1 LLDNPIKIII
11 KKLKNNEISPEEAE
25 KLLLNNLS
33 ESIGSAT
40 IDHARSVFKEFP
52 EVIFAEG
59 KNIEDIIEISKKILN
74 ISKKVLITRL
84 SQEKIKI
91 LTKEFGKKIDYN
103 DKGKLALI
111 SEVDL
116 PLQESGI
123 LVISAGTTDIPVA
136 EEAIF
141 TINSHGYKTKKIY
154 DVGVAGISR
163 ILNHVDL
170 IQESKIIIVV
180 AGMEGA
186 LASVVSGLSS
196 CPVISVP
203 TSIGYGSSYDGLAA
217 LLGMLNSCSPGIGV
231 VNIDNGFGAGYLACS
246 IIRTFSPPQ

>member
-1 LLDNPIKIII
+1 MLDNPIKSIL
-11 KKLKNNEISPEEAE
+11 KKLKNDEISALEAE

-40 IDHARSVFKEFP
+40 IDHARSIFKEFP

-59 KNIEDIIEISKKILN
+59 KNIRDIIEISKKILN
-74 ISKKVLITRL
+74 ISTKVLITRL
-84 SQEKIKI
+84 NQEKLDI
-91 LTKEFGKKIDYN
+91 LIKEFGKKLKFN
-103 DKGKLALI
+103 KEGKIALI
-111 SEVDL
+111 SIKDEALKDKD
-116 PLQESGI
+116 I

-141 TINSHGYKTKKIY
+141 TIESHGYKPRKIY

-186 LASVVSGLSS
+186 LPSVVSGLSS

-246 IIRTFSPPQ
+246 IIRTFSHPQ

>member
-1 LLDNPIKIII
+1 MTVNPVKSILN
-11 KKLKNNEISPEEAE
+11 KLKNNELSADEAE

-40 IDHARSVFKEFP
+40 IDHARSIFKEFP

-59 KNIEDIIEISKKILN
+59 KKLEDIIQISKKIFK
-74 ISKKVLITRL
+74 ISQKVLITRL
-84 SQEKIKI
+84 DAKKIESLK
-91 LTKEFGKKIDYN
+91 KEFGKNLKYN
-103 DKGKLALI
+103 DTANIALI
-111 SEVDL
+111 SDTSEKLID
-116 PLQESGI
+116 SNI

-141 TINSHGYKTKKIY
+141 TINSHGYDTKKIY

-246 IIRTFSPPQ
+246 IARTFTHPQ

>member
-1 LLDNPIKIII
+1 LSNNPIKSILN
-11 KKLKNNEISPEEAE
+11 KLKNNEISSEEAE

-40 IDHARSVFKEFP
+40 IDHARSIFKEFP

-59 KNIEDIIEISKKILN
+59 KELEDIIQISKKILK
-74 ISKKVLITRL
+74 ISQKVLITRL
-84 SQEKIKI
+84 DAKKIESLK
-91 LTKEFGKKIDYN
+91 KEFGTKLKYN
-103 DKGKLALI
+103 NNANIALI
-111 SEVDL
+111 SDKPEKLID
-116 PLQESGI
+116 SNI

-141 TINSHGYKTKKIY
+141 TINSHGYAAQKIY

-203 TSIGYGSSYDGLAA
+203 TSIGYGSSYDGLSA

-246 IIRTFSPPQ
+246 IVRTFTHPQ

>member
-1 LLDNPIKIII
+1 MLDNPIKSILN
-11 KKLKNNEISPEEAE
+11 KLKNNEISSEEAE

-40 IDHARSVFKEFP
+40 IDHARSIFKEFP

-59 KNIEDIIEISKKILN
+59 KELEDIIKISKKILK
-74 ISKKVLITRL
+74 ISQKVLITRL
-84 SQEKIKI
+84 DTKKIESLK
-91 LTKEFGKKIDYN
+91 KEFGTKIKYN
-103 DKGKLALI
+103 NTANIALVSDKPEKLI
-111 SEVDL
+111 DSN
-116 PLQESGI
+116 I

-141 TINSHGYKTKKIY
+141 TINSHGYDTKKIY

-246 IIRTFSPPQ
+246 IVRTFTHPQ

>member
-1 LLDNPIKIII
+1 MTVNPVKSILN
-11 KKLKNNEISPEEAE
+11 KLKNNEISAEEAE

-40 IDHARSVFKEFP
+40 IDHARSIFKEFP

-59 KNIEDIIEISKKILN
+59 KELKDIIQISKKILK
-74 ISKKVLITRL
+74 ISQKVLITRL
-84 SQEKIKI
+84 DTKKIESLK
-91 LTKEFGKKIDYN
+91 KEFGTKIKCN
-103 DKGKLALI
+103 DTANIALI
-111 SEVDL
+111 SDKPEKLID
-116 PLQESGI
+116 SNI
-123 LVISAGTTDIPVA
+123 LVISAGTTDIPIA

-141 TINSHGYKTKKIY
+141 TINSHGYDTKKIY

-246 IIRTFSPPQ
+246 IVRTFTHPQ

>member
-1 LLDNPIKIII
+1 MAINPVKSILN
-11 KKLKNNEISPEEAE
+11 KLKNNEISAEEAE

-33 ESIGSAT
+33 ESIGTAT
-40 IDHARSVFKEFP
+40 IDHARSIFKEFP

-59 KNIEDIIEISKKILN
+59 KELKDIIQISKKILK
-74 ISKKVLITRL
+74 ISQKVLITRL
-84 SQEKIKI
+84 GTKKIESLK
-91 LTKEFGKKIDYN
+91 KEFGKKIKYN
-103 DKGKLALI
+103 DTANIALI
-111 SEVDL
+111 SDKPEKLID
-116 PLQESGI
+116 SNI

-141 TINSHGYKTKKIY
+141 TINSHGYDTQKIY

-186 LASVVSGLSS
+186 
-196 CPVISVP
+196 
-203 TSIGYGSSYDGLAA
+203 
-217 LLGMLNSCSPGIGV
+217 
-231 VNIDNGFGAGYLACS
+231 
-246 IIRTFSPPQ
+246 

>member
-1 LLDNPIKIII
+1 LPDNPIKSILN
-11 KKLKNNEISPEEAE
+11 KLKNNELSPEEAE
-25 KLLLNNLS
+25 KLLLNNLN

-40 IDHARSVFKEFP
+40 IDHARSVYKEFP

-59 KNIEDIIEISKKILN
+59 KEIKDIIEISKKILN

-84 SQEKIKI
+84 NQEKIKI
-91 LTKEFGKKIDYN
+91 LTKEFGEKIDYN
-103 DKGKLALI
+103 DKGNIALI
-111 SEVDL
+111 SEMDL
-116 PLQESGI
+116 PLKESGI
-123 LVISAGTTDIPVA
+123 LVISAGTTDIPVS

-141 TINSHGYKTKKIY
+141 TIKSHGYATKKIY

-163 ILNHVDL
+163 ILNHVDT

-186 LASVVSGLSS
+186 LTSVVSGLSS

-203 TSIGYGSSYDGLAA
+203 TSIGYGTSYDGLAA

-231 VNIDNGFGAGYLACS
+231 VNIDNGFGAGFLACS
-246 IIRTFSPPQ
+246 IIRTFSHPQ

>member
-1 LLDNPIKIII
+1 MAINPVKSILN
-11 KKLKNNEISPEEAE
+11 KLKNNEISAEEAE

-33 ESIGSAT
+33 ESIGTAT
-40 IDHARSVFKEFP
+40 IDHARSIFKEFP

-59 KNIEDIIEISKKILN
+59 KELKDIIQISKKILK
-74 ISKKVLITRL
+74 ISQKVLITRL
-84 SQEKIKI
+84 GTKKIESLK
-91 LTKEFGKKIDYN
+91 KEFGTKIKYN
-103 DKGKLALI
+103 DTANIALI
-111 SEVDL
+111 SDKPEKLID
-116 PLQESGI
+116 SNI

-141 TINSHGYKTKKIY
+141 TINSHCYDTQKIY

-246 IIRTFSPPQ
+246 IVRTITHPQ

>member
-1 LLDNPIKIII
+1 MAINPVKSILN
-11 KKLKNNEISPEEAE
+11 KLKNNEISAEEAE

-40 IDHARSVFKEFP
+40 IDHARSIFKEFP

-59 KNIEDIIEISKKILN
+59 KELEDIIQISKKILE
-74 ISKKVLITRL
+74 ISQKVLITRL
-84 SQEKIKI
+84 DINKIESLK
-91 LTKEFGKKIDYN
+91 KEFGTKIKCN
-103 DKGKLALI
+103 DAANIALI
-111 SEVDL
+111 SDKTEKLID
-116 PLQESGI
+116 SNI

-141 TINSHGYKTKKIY
+141 TINSHGYDTQKIY

-246 IIRTFSPPQ
+246 IIRTFNHPQ

>member
-1 LLDNPIKIII
+1 MTVNPVKSILN
-11 KKLKNNEISPEEAE
+11 KLKNNELSIDEAE

-40 IDHARSVFKEFP
+40 IDHARTIFKEFP

-59 KNIEDIIEISKKILN
+59 KKVEDIVQISKKIFK
-74 ISKKVLITRL
+74 ISQKVLITRL
-84 SQEKIKI
+84 DAKKIKS
-91 LTKEFGKKIDYN
+91 LKKEFGKNLKYN
-103 DKGKLALI
+103 NTANIALI
-111 SEVDL
+111 SDKSEKLID
-116 PLQESGI
+116 SNI
-123 LVISAGTTDIPVA
+123 LVISAGTTDIPIA

-141 TINSHGYKTKKIY
+141 TINSHGYDTKKIY

-246 IIRTFSPPQ
+246 IVKTFTHPQ

>member
-1 LLDNPIKIII
+1 MLDNPIKTII

-91 LTKEFGKKIDYN
+91 LTKEFGKQIDYN

-141 TINSHGYKTKKIY
+141 TINSHGYETKKIY

-163 ILNHVDL
+163 ILNHIDT

-203 TSIGYGSSYDGLAA
+203 TSIGYGTSYEGLAA

-231 VNIDNGFGAGYLACS
+231 VNIDNGFGAGFLACS
-246 IIRTFSPPQ
+246 IIRTFNHPQ

>member
-1 LLDNPIKIII
+1 LSDNPIKIILD
-11 KKLKNNEISPEEAE
+11 KLINNEISAEEAE
-25 KLLLNNLS
+25 KILMNNLN

-40 IDHARSVFKEFP
+40 IDHARSIYKEFP

-59 KNIEDIIEISKKILN
+59 KNIEDITEIAKKILN
-74 ISKKVLITRL
+74 ISPKVLITRL
-84 SQEKIKI
+84 SDEKADILIKEFTTKIK
-91 LTKEFGKKIDYN
+91 YN
-103 DKGKLALI
+103 NKGKIALI
-111 SEVDL
+111 SNSDQKLVNADL
-116 PLQESGI
+116 

-141 TINSHGYKTKKIY
+141 TIESHGYQIKKLY

-163 ILNHVDL
+163 ILNNIDL

-246 IIRTFSPPQ
+246 IVRTFTHPQ

>member
-1 LLDNPIKIII
+1 MAINPVKSILN
-11 KKLKNNEISPEEAE
+11 KLKNNEISAEEAE

-40 IDHARSVFKEFP
+40 IDHARSIFKEFP

-59 KNIEDIIEISKKILN
+59 KKLEDIIQISKKILK
-74 ISKKVLITRL
+74 ISQKVLITRL
-84 SQEKIKI
+84 GTKKIESLK
-91 LTKEFGKKIDYN
+91 KEFGTKIKYN
-103 DKGKLALI
+103 DTANIALI
-111 SEVDL
+111 SDKPEKLID
-116 PLQESGI
+116 SNI

-141 TINSHGYKTKKIY
+141 TINSHGYHTQKIY

-246 IIRTFSPPQ
+246 IARTFTHPQ

>member
-1 LLDNPIKIII
+1 MTVNPVKSILN
-11 KKLKNNEISPEEAE
+11 KLKNNELSADEAE

-40 IDHARSVFKEFP
+40 IDHARSIFKEFP

-59 KNIEDIIEISKKILN
+59 KKLEDIIQISKKILK
-74 ISKKVLITRL
+74 ISQKVLITRL
-84 SQEKIKI
+84 DAKKIESLK
-91 LTKEFGKKIDYN
+91 KEFGKNLKYN
-103 DKGKLALI
+103 DTANIALI
-111 SEVDL
+111 SDTSEKLID
-116 PLQESGI
+116 SNI

-141 TINSHGYKTKKIY
+141 TINSHGYDTKKIY

-246 IIRTFSPPQ
+246 IARTFNHPQ

>member
-1 LLDNPIKIII
+1 VTVNPVKSILN
-11 KKLKNNEISPEEAE
+11 KLKNNELSADEAE

-40 IDHARSVFKEFP
+40 IDHARSIFKEFP

-59 KNIEDIIEISKKILN
+59 KKLEDIIQISKKILK
-74 ISKKVLITRL
+74 ISQKVLITRL
-84 SQEKIKI
+84 DAKKIESLK
-91 LTKEFGKKIDYN
+91 KEFGKNLKYN
-103 DKGKLALI
+103 DTANIALI
-111 SEVDL
+111 SDTSEKLID
-116 PLQESGI
+116 SNI

-141 TINSHGYKTKKIY
+141 TINSHGYDTKKIY

-246 IIRTFSPPQ
+246 IARTFNHPQ

>member
-1 LLDNPIKIII
+1 MPENPVKSILN
-11 KKLKNNEISPEEAE
+11 KLKNNEISAKEAE
-25 KLLLNNLS
+25 KLLLSNLS
-33 ESIGSAT
+33 ESIGYAT
-40 IDHARSVFKEFP
+40 VDHARSIFKEFP

-59 KNIEDIIEISKKILN
+59 KKIEDIIKISKKILK
-74 ISKKVLITRL
+74 ISQKVLITRL
-84 SQEKIKI
+84 DSRKIDSLKKEFKPKIK
-91 LTKEFGKKIDYN
+91 YN
-103 DKGKLALI
+103 DTAKIALI
-111 SEVDL
+111 SDEFEKLTD
-116 PLQESGI
+116 SNI
-123 LVISAGTTDIPVA
+123 LVITAGTTDIPVA

-141 TINSHGYKTKKIY
+141 TINSHGYATQKIY

-170 IQESKIIIVV
+170 IQKSKIIIVV

-246 IIRTFSPPQ
+246 IVRTFTHPQ

>member
-1 LLDNPIKIII
+1 MLDNPIKTII

>member
-1 LLDNPIKIII
+1 MLDNPIKSILN
-11 KKLKNNEISPEEAE
+11 KLKNNEISSEEAE

-40 IDHARSVFKEFP
+40 IDHARSIFKEFP

-59 KNIEDIIEISKKILN
+59 KELEDIIQISKKILK
-74 ISKKVLITRL
+74 ISQKVLITRL
-84 SQEKIKI
+84 DAKKIESLK
-91 LTKEFGKKIDYN
+91 KEFGTKIKYN
-103 DKGKLALI
+103 NTANIALVSDKPEKLI
-111 SEVDL
+111 DSN
-116 PLQESGI
+116 I

-141 TINSHGYKTKKIY
+141 TINSHGYDTKKIY

-217 LLGMLNSCSPGIGV
+217 LLWMLNSCSPGIGV

-246 IIRTFSPPQ
+246 IVRTFTHPQ

>member
-1 LLDNPIKIII
+1 MLDNPIKIII

>member
-1 LLDNPIKIII
+1 MFENPIKSILN
-11 KKLKNNEISPEEAE
+11 KLKNNEISVEEAE
-25 KLLLNNLS
+25 KILLNNLN

-40 IDHARSVFKEFP
+40 IDHARSIYKDFP

-59 KNIEDIIEISKKILN
+59 KNIEDIVEISKKILN
-74 ISKKVLITRL
+74 ISQKVLITRL
-84 SQEKIKI
+84 NNKKAKILSKEFTGKIK
-91 LTKEFGKKIDYN
+91 YN
-103 DKGKLALI
+103 DKGRIALI
-111 SEVDL
+111 SNSNQKLVDKDL
-116 PLQESGI
+116 

-141 TINSHGYKTKKIY
+141 TIESHGYKTKKLY

-163 ILNHVDL
+163 ILNNIDL
-170 IQESKIIIVV
+170 IDQSKIIIVV

-196 CPVISVP
+196 SPVISVP
-203 TSIGYGSSYDGLAA
+203 TSIGYGSSYEGLAA

-246 IIRTFSPPQ
+246 IIRTFNHPQ

>member
-1 LLDNPIKIII
+1 MAINPVKSILN
-11 KKLKNNEISPEEAE
+11 KLKNNEISAEEAE

-40 IDHARSVFKEFP
+40 IDHARSIFKEFP

-59 KNIEDIIEISKKILN
+59 KELKDIIQISKKIFK
-74 ISKKVLITRL
+74 ISQKVLITRL
-84 SQEKIKI
+84 DTKIESLK
-91 LTKEFGKKIDYN
+91 KEFGTKIKYN
-103 DKGKLALI
+103 DTANIALI
-111 SEVDL
+111 SDKPEKLID
-116 PLQESGI
+116 SNI

-141 TINSHGYKTKKIY
+141 TINSHGYDTQKIY

-246 IIRTFSPPQ
+246 IVRTFTHPQ